1 MAGGDRASMKADV
14 VVVGLGA
21 VGSATLL
28 RLARTGV
35 RAIGLDRF
43 APPHDRGSTH
53 GESRI
58 TRLGVG
64 EGAAYAGLVRRS
76 HEIWRELEAETGES
90 LFLQTGGLVM
100 GPADGG
106 TSHHGQAD
114 FVQRSIAVAKAHA
127 IPHEVLDAAEIGR
140 RYPQFGLA
148 GKEIGYFEPSAGLVM
163 PERCVDVQLRLAR
176 QAGAIIRT
184 GECVQSI
191 DQDSGGVTV
200 VTDKARYDAGRVVL
214 AAGAWVPGLAGPTV
228 AAHTAAYRQTL
239 HWFAADNPADYAPER
254 FPVFIWMHGAGPE
267 DYFYGFPAL
276 PGSNAVKVA
285 SERYTE
291 AVDPDAMDRVV
302 VAGESAAM
310 HARHVSGRLRG
321 IRPIVQRAGACLY
334 TVTPDAGFLVDTLP
348 TMPGVLVASACSGHG
363 FKHSAALGEAL
374 ADAVQRP
381 AAAGL
386 PASLDTFGLRRFT
399 TVLGSVA

>member
-1 MAGGDRASMKADV
+1 MARSSMKADV
-14 VVVGLGA
+14 IVVGLGA
-21 VGSATLL
+21 VGAATLL
-28 RLARTGV
+28 RLARAGV
-35 RAIGLDRF
+35 RAIGIDRF

-114 FVQRSIAVAKAHA
+114 FVRRSIAVAQVNA

-140 RYPQFGLA
+140 RYPQFELA
-148 GKEIGYFEPSAGLVM
+148 GNEIGYFEPSAGLVM
-163 PERCVDVQLRLAR
+163 PERCVEVQLLLAR
-176 QAGAIIRT
+176 QAGATIRT
-184 GECVQSI
+184 SERVQSI
-191 DQDSGGVTV
+191 DDDAGGVTV
-200 VTDKARYDAGRVVL
+200 VTDKARYDAARVVL
-214 AAGAWVPGLAGPTV
+214 AAGAWVPGLAGPAV

-239 HWFAADNPADYAPER
+239 HWFAADHPSDYAPER

-267 DYFYGFPAL
+267 DYFYGFPAF
-276 PGSNAVKVA
+276 PGSSAVKVA
-285 SERYTE
+285 SERYT
-291 AVDPDAMDRVV
+291 AAIDPDAVDRVV
-302 VAGESAAM
+302 TPGESADM

-321 IRPIVQRAGACLY
+321 IRATVQRAAACLY
-334 TVTPDAGFLVDTLP
+334 TVTPDADFLVDILP
-348 TMPGVLVASACSGHG
+348 DMPAVLMASACSGHG
-363 FKHSAALGEAL
+363 FKHSAALGEVL
-374 ADAVQRP
+374 ASAIQLP
-381 AAAGL
+381 AGAGL
-386 PASLDTFGLRRFT
+386 PASLDAFGLGRFAAPRGDFT
-399 TVLGSVA
+399 

>member
-1 MAGGDRASMKADV
+1 MARFSMRADV

-28 RLARTGV
+28 RLARAGV
-35 RAIGLDRF
+35 RAIGIDRF

-64 EGAAYAGLVRRS
+64 EGAAYAGLVSRS

-100 GPADGG
+100 GPVDGG
-106 TSHHGQAD
+106 TNHHGKGD
-114 FVQRSIAVAKAHA
+114 FVRRSIAVAQANE

-148 GKEIGYFEPSAGLVM
+148 GNEIGYFEPSAGLVR
-163 PERCVDVQLRLAR
+163 PERCVEVQLRLAR
-176 QAGAIIRT
+176 ESGATICT
-184 GECVQSI
+184 GERVQSI
-191 DQDSGGVTV
+191 DGSGGVTV
-200 VTDKARYDAGRVVL
+200 VTDKARYDAARVVL
-214 AAGAWVPGLAGPTV
+214 AAGAWVADLAGPAV
-228 AAHTAAYRQTL
+228 ATHTAAYRQTL
-239 HWFAADNPADYAPER
+239 HWFAADDPSDYAPER

-276 PGSNAVKVA
+276 PGSSAVKVA
-285 SERYTE
+285 SERYTTAIE
-291 AVDPDAMDRVV
+291 PDALDRVV
-302 VAGESAAM
+302 APGESAAM
-310 HARHVSGRLRG
+310 HANHVSSRLRG
-321 IRPIVQRAGACLY
+321 IRSAVQRAAACLY
-334 TVTPDAGFLVDTLP
+334 TVTPDSDFLVDTLP
-348 TMPGVLVASACSGHG
+348 AMPGVLVASACSGHG
-363 FKHSAALGEAL
+363 FKHSAALGEVL

-381 AAAGL
+381 VGATL
-386 PASLDTFGLRRFT
+386 PASLGAFGLRRFT
-399 TVLGSVA
+399 TLPGEVA